1 MKKFIKK
8 VHDNIV
14 REENNL
20 FVRRVSWL
28 DLHKKVYSFYQIF
41 YQNKYSYI
49 FGKFYLSSNQD
60 YAPYSENSNIYRLN
74 SLNQIQ
80 INTGNRLSKIYHVS
94 KENNLEIIYEKNS
107 TLWFSQDV
115 TGGVAVFLAPYTS
128 KNYSVDERN
137 VLIKYYREP
146 ISITDKELQRIFKIY
161 VKYCEATM
169 AFSAKKRGLYFFRLW
184 LQFKDLRN
192 KKKIK
197 AFVIKVAAQAL
208 ALLLAGLGVIATLYT
223 GSVISF

>member
-28 DLHKKVYSFYQIF
+28 DLHKKVYSFYQVF

-80 INTGNRLSKIYHVS
+80 INTGHRLSKIYHVS

-169 AFSAKKRGLYFFRLW
+169 AFSAKKEGCIFLDCGCNL
-184 LQFKDLRN
+184 K
-192 KKKIK
+192 
-197 AFVIKVAAQAL
+197 
-208 ALLLAGLGVIATLYT
+208 T
-223 GSVISF
+223 